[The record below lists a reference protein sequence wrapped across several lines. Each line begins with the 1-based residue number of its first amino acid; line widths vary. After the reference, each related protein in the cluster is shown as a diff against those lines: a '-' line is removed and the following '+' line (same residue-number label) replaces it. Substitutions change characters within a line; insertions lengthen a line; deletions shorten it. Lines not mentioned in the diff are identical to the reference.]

1 MTTMTHVIGPG
12 GVKRRLLRLFL
23 TIIPLSPKNDTHVVI
38 PAKGGNRHVAPVAG
52 LHGNE
57 HLSSFPN
64 QVPTL
69 IDQPFWHRSLIMI
82 SGLITQ
88 Q

>member
-23 TIIPLSPKNDTHVVI
+23 TIIPVSPKNDTHVVI
-38 PAKGGNRHVAPVAG
+38 PAKAGNRHVAPVAG

-57 HLSSFPN
+57 HLS

-69 IDQPFWHRSLIMI
+69 INQPFWHRSLIMI